1 MPHSPLVMRQKCL
14 RGNVC
19 CKGVYAEMLRCKP
32 LAPSA
37 LGPGSDVCGRD
48 FAPWPEPGFPHP
60 SRERCP
66 ARRTPC
72 MDGTAWHRAGPAPTR
87 ALEML
92 ESWPEA
98 AFLTSVTAQTRTR
111 QAQGVSLLSNRR
123 APGARALLAADH
135 RGEQVV
141 VNDPTPFHIKAE
153 VTMKTNF
160 FGTRD
165 VCTELL
171 PLMKPQGRVVNVSS
185 MESLRALKNCS
196 PELQQKFRSDTI
208 SEEELVGL
216 MNKFVED
223 ARNGVHQREGWPN
236 RTYGV
241 TKIGVTVLS
250 RIHARNLSAH
260 RRGDKILLNACC
272 PGWVRTDLTGPQ
284 APKSPEEG
292 AETPVFLALLP
303 SDAEGPHGQ
312 FLFEKKVEQWTPAS
326 HGVLTPVALETVAS
340 KGTRFAITPDL
351 CRRFLGKRRSL
362 HGTQCGVGQL
372 CGNCTGRGLGPCFHH
387 LDIHDL

>member
-1 MPHSPLVMRQKCL
+1 MSSCSCVALVTGANKGIGFAIVRDLCRRFSGDVVLTARDAARGRAAVQQLQAEGLSPRFHQLDIQDLQSIR
-14 RGNVC
+14 
-19 CKGVYAEMLRCKP
+19 
-32 LAPSA
+32 A
-37 LGPGSDVCGRD
+37 LRD
-48 FAPWPEPGFPHP
+48 FLRKEYGGLNVLVNNAAIGF
-60 SRERCP
+60 
-66 ARRTPC
+66 T
-72 MDGTAWHRAGPAPTR
+72 G
-87 ALEML
+87 
-92 ESWPEA
+92 
-98 AFLTSVTAQTRTR
+98 
-111 QAQGVSLLSNRR
+111 
-123 APGARALLAADH
+123 
-135 RGEQVV
+135 
-141 VNDPTPFHIKAE
+141 NDPTPFHIKAE

-171 PLMKPQGRVVNVSS
+171 PLVKPRGRVVNVSS

-223 ARNGVHQREGWPN
+223 AQKGVHQREGWPN
-236 RTYGV
+236 STYGV

-250 RIHARNLSAH
+250 RIHARNLSVH

-312 FLFEKKVEQWTPAS
+312 FLLEKKVEPW
-326 HGVLTPVALETVAS
+326 
-340 KGTRFAITPDL
+340 
-351 CRRFLGKRRSL
+351 
-362 HGTQCGVGQL
+362 
-372 CGNCTGRGLGPCFHH
+372 
-387 LDIHDL
+387 

>member
-1 MPHSPLVMRQKCL
+1 MTSCSRVALVTGGNKGIGFAITRDLCRQFSGDVVLTARDAARGRAAVQQLQAEGLSPHFHQLDIDDLQSIRVL
-14 RGNVC
+14 
-19 CKGVYAEMLRCKP
+19 
-32 LAPSA
+32 
-37 LGPGSDVCGRD
+37 RD
-48 FAPWPEPGFPHP
+48 FLRKEYG
-60 SRERCP
+60 
-66 ARRTPC
+66 
-72 MDGTAWHRAGPAPTR
+72 GLNVLVNNAGI
-87 ALEML
+87 
-92 ESWPEA
+92 
-98 AFLTSVTAQTRTR
+98 AFK
-111 QAQGVSLLSNRR
+111 
-123 APGARALLAADH
+123 
-135 RGEQVV
+135 

-165 VCTELL
+165 VSTELL
-171 PLMKPQGRVVNVSS
+171 PLLKPQGRVVNVSS

-223 ARNGVHQREGWPN
+223 AQKGVHQREGWPN
-236 RTYGV
+236 STYGV

-250 RIHARNLSAH
+250 RIHARNLSVH

-312 FLFEKKVEQWTPAS
+312 LVTEKKVVKW
-326 HGVLTPVALETVAS
+326 
-340 KGTRFAITPDL
+340 
-351 CRRFLGKRRSL
+351 
-362 HGTQCGVGQL
+362 
-372 CGNCTGRGLGPCFHH
+372 
-387 LDIHDL
+387 

>member
-1 MPHSPLVMRQKCL
+1 MSSCSRVALVTGANKGIGFQLQAEGLSPRFQQLDIQDLQSIR
-14 RGNVC
+14 
-19 CKGVYAEMLRCKP
+19 
-32 LAPSA
+32 A
-37 LGPGSDVCGRD
+37 LRD
-48 FAPWPEPGFPHP
+48 FLRNEYGGLDVLVNNAAIGF
-60 SRERCP
+60 
-66 ARRTPC
+66 T
-72 MDGTAWHRAGPAPTR
+72 
-87 ALEML
+87 
-92 ESWPEA
+92 
-98 AFLTSVTAQTRTR
+98 
-111 QAQGVSLLSNRR
+111 
-123 APGARALLAADH
+123 
-135 RGEQVV
+135 

-312 FLFEKKVEQWTPAS
+312 FLFEKKVEQW
-326 HGVLTPVALETVAS
+326 
-340 KGTRFAITPDL
+340 
-351 CRRFLGKRRSL
+351 
-362 HGTQCGVGQL
+362 
-372 CGNCTGRGLGPCFHH
+372 
-387 LDIHDL
+387 